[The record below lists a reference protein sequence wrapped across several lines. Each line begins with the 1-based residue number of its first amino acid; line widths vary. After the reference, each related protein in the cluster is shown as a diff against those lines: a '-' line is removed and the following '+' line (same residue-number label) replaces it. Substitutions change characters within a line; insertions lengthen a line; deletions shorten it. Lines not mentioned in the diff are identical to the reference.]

1 MSIYQGWQQSFSSIR
16 YFFGLLPRTKMKIRI
31 SPKWSR
37 SHTLGLFFCFPAPF
51 AVITTTGIHV
61 PSSQNG
67 QASILTALAD
77 SVGKATHTLNSL
89 QGTYV
94 PA

>member
-1 MSIYQGWQQSFSSIR
+1 MSIYQGWQQSFSSVR
-16 YFFGLLPRTKMKIRI
+16 YFFGLLPRTKIKICI
-31 SPKWSR
+31 SPKWNC
-37 SHTLGLFFCFPAPF
+37 SHSCGLFFCFPAPF

-61 PSSQNG
+61 PSSQSG